1 MAPPLRSRLLARLDT
16 AIAAARHPVEQ
27 ACLRAERAGL
37 LARLGHIALARQAID
52 QVRVQFA
59 QHPHAQVS
67 AWLHLADG
75 LHDHFESFSP
85 SARDKVLRAH
95 GLSAAAG
102 LRRLQ
107 ALCSAWLAQMEFG
120 RDNDEA
126 IARAVGDALKLAAPD
141 DHAVHS
147 RIGLVLAHCYHGAGR
162 FDLAQPWYAKAR
174 THAVAEGDGAALS
187 ALMHNQA
194 WLRLAD
200 ARNDELFGDGGRELA
215 RQALL
220 GADSTAHFDA
230 GIGTAS
236 LHSSVP
242 MLRAQLLVLDGRCA
256 DALSVFDEQF
266 DAAMRDGFKRLRAG
280 FLADMAWCC
289 VTLGQAERAC
299 RLVEEAVLWLDV
311 QEHDD
316 RALTLAQ
323 LARVQQ
329 SLGDAALAQE
339 LRECAAQARQRHLT
353 DSERLVALL
362 DAAVRTMPC

>member
-1 MAPPLRSRLLARLDT
+1 MAPLLRSRLLARLDA

-37 LARLGHIALARQAID
+37 QARLGHLALARQAID
-52 QVRVQFA
+52 QLRAQFA
-59 QHPHAQVS
+59 SHPHAQVS

-75 LHDHFESFSP
+75 LHDHFKSFSP
-85 SARDKVLRAH
+85 TARDKVLRAH

-102 LRRLQ
+102 LRRLR
-107 ALCSAWLAQMEFG
+107 ALCAAWLAQMEFG
-120 RDNDEA
+120 RDNDAA
-126 IARAVGDALKLAAPD
+126 IAHAVGDALKHAAPD
-141 DHAVHS
+141 DHSVHS

-162 FDLAQPWYAKAR
+162 FDRAQPWYAKAR
-174 THAVAEGDGAALS
+174 SHAVTEGDEATLS

-200 ARNDELFGDGGRELA
+200 ARSDELFGHGGRERA

-236 LHSSVP
+236 LRSSVP
-242 MLRAQLLVLDGRCA
+242 MLRAQLLVLDGRCDEA
-256 DALSVFDEQF
+256 LVLFDAQF
-266 DAAMRDGFKRLRAG
+266 DAALRDGLERLRAG

-289 VTLGQAERAC
+289 VTLGQIERAR
-299 RLVEEAVLWLDV
+299 RLAEDAVLWVDV

-323 LARVQQ
+323 LARVQR
-329 SLGDAALAQE
+329 SLDDAALAQE
-339 LRECAAQARQRHLT
+339 LLERAVQARQAHLAG
-353 DSERLVALL
+353 SGRLVALL
-362 DAAVRTMPC
+362 DAAVAATT